1 MSTIIAG
8 EYDTFDEAGRASEAL
23 RAAGFDASSI
33 AVFFNNAPG
42 RHATFPIGGDEFAD
56 PEAQELNKGLAK
68 GAAAGAGV
76 GAAAAVGGP
85 LAGAAAAGVG
95 AYVGGLAGVA
105 SESQA
110 HDDEPR
116 KLWRRP
122 AAVIVAVAL
131 ERSGEDGAIDA
142 LRRTGARNIERAE
155 GDIRDGD
162 WADFDPVAI
171 PHLIDQPQ
179 QTPPI
184 ASPSRQ
190 SGNPP

>member
-8 EYDTFDEAGRASEAL
+8 EFDTFDEAGRASEAL
-23 RAAGFDASSI
+23 RAAGFDPKSI

-42 RHATFPIGGDEFAD
+42 RHATFPIGGDEFVD

-68 GAAAGAGV
+68 GAE
-76 GAAAAVGGP
+76 
-85 LAGAAAAGVG
+85 
-95 AYVGGLAGVA
+95 

-110 HDDEPR
+110 HDEEPP

-131 ERSGEDGAIDA
+131 DRVGEGGAIDA

-155 GDIRDGD
+155 GEIRDAD
-162 WADFDPVAI
+162 WVDFDPVAI
-171 PHLIDQPQ
+171 PNLIDRPQ
-179 QTPPI
+179 QTPAA
-184 ASPSRQ
+184 ASPSQQ
-190 SGNPP
+190 SRNPR